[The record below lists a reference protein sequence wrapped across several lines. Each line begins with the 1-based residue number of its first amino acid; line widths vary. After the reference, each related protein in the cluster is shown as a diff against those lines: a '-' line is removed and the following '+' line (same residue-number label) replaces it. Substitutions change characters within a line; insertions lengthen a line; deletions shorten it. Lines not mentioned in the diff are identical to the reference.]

1 MVTED
6 AVPVVQRFVVGA
18 VVKDW
23 LLEDPQE
30 PESGEEAGGTGAG
43 VGGACGG
50 RGVGDGV
57 GSGVGTGVGTGVGSG
72 LGRGKGV
79 GSGDGLEQTLV
90 NLAREREPRI
100 PFPLVSPRGV
110 RISPLYFS

>member
-50 RGVGDGV
+50 RGVGDGEV
-57 GSGVGTGVGTGVGSG
+57 
-72 LGRGKGV
+72 
-79 GSGDGLEQTLV
+79 Q
-90 NLAREREPRI
+90 
-100 PFPLVSPRGV
+100 
-110 RISPLYFS
+110 